1 MKLRHFILFFIAC
14 FVLILS
20 DLPGGSLLALFA
32 WLQIYNLMA
41 QKEFNR
47 KTQVWAGLLFL
58 VSLPFVFFWGSI
70 HSFLFVYLAE
80 KQFLFS
86 TMALCIDL
94 CLCLIATIYFVFAFE
109 TAAAADFKVIAS
121 LKLGFE
127 TIKTKKTAYLKLS
140 SLFLIFSLVP
150 WLHADWKIVFSV
162 TATQLFLHRHQLKQV
177 YGSGL

>member
-1 MKLRHFILFFIAC
+1 MKLRHFILFLIAG

-20 DLPGGSLLALFA
+20 DLTGGSLLALFA
-32 WLQIYNLMA
+32 WLQIYNLIA

-47 KTQVWAGLLFL
+47 KTQTWAGLLFL

-86 TMALCIDL
+86 VMALFIDY
-94 CLCLIATIYFVFAFE
+94 CLCLIATIYFIFAFE
-109 TAAAADFKVIAS
+109 VAATAEFKVIRS
-121 LKLGFE
+121 LKLGFDA
-127 TIKTKKTAYLKLS
+127 IKTKKATYFKLS

-150 WLHADWKIVFSV
+150 WLHADWKIVFAV
-162 TATQLFLHRHQLKQV
+162 MATQLFLHRHQLKQV